1 MSLQICLCYNELN
14 ACYDWG
20 EIMASKI
27 MLIAPNEEIYKIG
40 MQVIQE
46 EQLPAD
52 ALIGNLSVGAQLAK
66 ASVEE
71 GYEVL
76 VSRGGTYLEIVNT
89 IKRVPC
95 VPIYVT
101 TIDLMEAMKKAVVYS
116 KRIGVVGYANTIY
129 EASSLG
135 DYLHYDVVEISVK
148 DPALLKERLKTEALH
163 GLKVIVGDTISVK
176 TAREIGLKG
185 ILIESGKRAVY
196 EALIRAM
203 DLSRI
208 RMKDAL
214 EQGRLITILNSVDEG
229 IIATDHEG
237 TVTHINPVALQIFDF
252 TASDI
257 IGNRIQEYLPD
268 DRVKEEIVNISNKQY
283 LYNAQQI
290 VYEGS
295 YEAGHVITLKA
306 LKSIQETET
315 KVRKKLHKSGLIAKK
330 AIKDILG
337 DSSAIKKV
345 KEEIIKISDSNAT
358 VLIQGRT
365 GVGKEMIAQ
374 SIHNLSPRREGP
386 FVGVN
391 CAAFSESLLE
401 SELFGYVEGSFT
413 DARKGGKEG
422 LFELA
427 HRGTI
432 FLDEISEMSLSVQAK
447 VLRVMQEREVMRL
460 GDNRIMPVDIRI
472 LVATNESLWDA
483 VGKKL
488 FREDLYYRVNV
499 LGLEVPDLA
508 QRKSDIPLLAEHY
521 LRKNASFLH
530 IEPGCF
536 EPLKRFHW
544 PGNVRQLN
552 NFVEQLI
559 VFTTNNEITM
569 RDVQKRLDKLM
580 QQHNTSLSGLV
591 HPKKRIT
598 DKIIEETLVNFN
610 GNQTAAAEALGI
622 DRSTLY
628 RRLKKMETKSNK

>member
-1 MSLQICLCYNELN
+1 
-14 ACYDWG
+14 
-20 EIMASKI
+20 MASKI

-40 MQVIQE
+40 MQVIRE
-46 EQLPAD
+46 ENIPAD

-71 GYEVL
+71 GYDVL
-76 VSRGGTYLEIVNT
+76 VSRGGTYLDIISV
-89 IKRVPC
+89 IRRVPC

-101 TIDLMEAMKKAVVYS
+101 TIDLMEAMKKASVYS

-135 DYLHYDVVEISVK
+135 DYLHYDVVEIPVE
-148 DPALLKERLKTEALH
+148 DPSLLEERLRREALH
-163 GLKVIVGDTISVK
+163 GLEVIVGDTISVK
-176 TAREIGLKG
+176 TARDIGLKG
-185 ILIESGKRAVY
+185 ILIASGKRAIY
-196 EALIRAM
+196 EALVRAM
-203 DLSRI
+203 DLSKI

-214 EQGRLITILNSVDEG
+214 EQGRLITILNAAEEG

-237 TVTHINPVALQIFDF
+237 IVTHINPVALDIF
-252 TASDI
+252 SCLSVEI
-257 IGNRIQEYLPD
+257 IGSRIQEYLPE
-268 DRVKEEIVNISNKQY
+268 DRLTEEIINISNKQY

-290 VYEGS
+290 VYDGS

-306 LKSIQETET
+306 LKNIQDTET

-330 AIKDILG
+330 TIKDILG
-337 DSSAIKKV
+337 DSSAIKRV
-345 KEEIIKISDSNAT
+345 KEEIIKMSDSNAT

-374 SIHNLSPRREGP
+374 SIHNVSPRRDGP

-447 VLRVMQEREVMRL
+447 VLRVMQEKEVMRL

-472 LVATNESLWDA
+472 LAATNERLWDA

-499 LGLEVPDLA
+499 LGLEVPTLA
-508 QRKSDIPLLAEHY
+508 QRKSDIPLLAEYY
-521 LRKNASFLH
+521 LRKNASFYH

-559 VFTTNNEITM
+559 VFSDSDEISTK
-569 RDVQKRLDKLM
+569 DVQKHLDKLIK
-580 QQHNTSLSGLV
+580 QHNTSLSGLV

-598 DKIIEETLVNFN
+598 DKIIEETLSSFN

-628 RRLKKMETKSNK
+628 RRLKKMETNSSR

>member
-1 MSLQICLCYNELN
+1 MPF
-14 ACYDWG
+14 D
-20 EIMASKI
+20 
-27 MLIAPNEEIYKIG
+27 
-40 MQVIQE
+40 
-46 EQLPAD
+46 
-52 ALIGNLSVGAQLAK
+52 
-66 ASVEE
+66 
-71 GYEVL
+71 
-76 VSRGGTYLEIVNT
+76 
-89 IKRVPC
+89 
-95 VPIYVT
+95 
-101 TIDLMEAMKKAVVYS
+101 
-116 KRIGVVGYANTIY
+116 
-129 EASSLG
+129 
-135 DYLHYDVVEISVK
+135 
-148 DPALLKERLKTEALH
+148 
-163 GLKVIVGDTISVK
+163 
-176 TAREIGLKG
+176 
-185 ILIESGKRAVY
+185 
-196 EALIRAM
+196 
-203 DLSRI
+203 
-208 RMKDAL
+208 
-214 EQGRLITILNSVDEG
+214 GRLITILNAADEG

-237 TVTHINPVALQIFDF
+237 IVTHINPVALDIFGCF
-252 TASDI
+252 SDEI
-257 IGNRIQEYLPD
+257 IGSLIQEYLPD
-268 DRVKEEIVNISNKQY
+268 DRLNEEIISLSNKQY
-283 LYNAQQI
+283 LYHAQQI

-306 LKSIQETET
+306 LKSIQDTET
-315 KVRKKLHKSGLIAKK
+315 KVRKKLHKSGLVAKK
-330 AIKDILG
+330 TIKDILG
-337 DSSAIKKV
+337 DSSAIKRV
-345 KEEIIKISDSNAT
+345 KEEIIKMSDSNAT

-374 SIHNLSPRREGP
+374 SIHNLSPRRDGP

-472 LVATNESLWDA
+472 LAATNESLWDA

-499 LGLEVPDLA
+499 LGLEVPTLA

-521 LRKNASFLH
+521 LRKNASFYH

-552 NFVEQLI
+552 NFVEQVI
-559 VFTTNNEITM
+559 VFSDNNEIST
-569 RDVQKRLDKLM
+569 RDVLKHLDKLL
-580 QQHNTSLSGLV
+580 QQHNTALPGLV
-591 HPKKRIT
+591 YSKKRIT
-598 DKIIEETLVNFN
+598 DKIIEETLTNFN
-610 GNQTAAAEALGI
+610 GNQTATAEALGI

-628 RRLKKMETKSNK
+628 RRLKKIESKSSKEHK